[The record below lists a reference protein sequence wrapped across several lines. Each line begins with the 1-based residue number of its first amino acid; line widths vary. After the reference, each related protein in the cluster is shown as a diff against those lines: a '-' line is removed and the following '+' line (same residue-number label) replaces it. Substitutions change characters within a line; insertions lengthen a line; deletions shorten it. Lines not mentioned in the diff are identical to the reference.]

1 MLYIKMALTFF
12 EILTSLKVNLSKSEV
27 GMGDMGYIDEL
38 AEIFLS

>member
-12 EILTSLKVNLSKSEV
+12 EILTGLKVNLSKSEV
-27 GMGDMGYIDEL
+27 GMGDVGYIDEF